1 MDPVCLEIALE
12 CFESVV
18 KKISEEKVFA
28 LKTSEEKKHKIK
40 S

>member
-1 MDPVCLEIALE
+1 MDPLCLEIAPE
-12 CFESVV
+12 CFENVV
-18 KKISEEKVFA
+18 RKISEEQVFA